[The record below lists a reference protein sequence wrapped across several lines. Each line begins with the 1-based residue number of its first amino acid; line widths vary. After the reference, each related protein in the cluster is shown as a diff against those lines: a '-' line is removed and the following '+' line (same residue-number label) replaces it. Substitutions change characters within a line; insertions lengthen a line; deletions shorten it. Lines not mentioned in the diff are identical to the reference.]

1 MAKRSLSSGPATP
14 RKRRL
19 EVGKNQSKLDSFFKS
34 SQLLPSSN
42 KLGAQGSLAE
52 TSPEPSTLQ
61 ANSKQLTAPADMD
74 LKNNPSR
81 CSVLPANLSR
91 AEVIDVDLLDDNEL
105 PLAGPSKLT
114 STNRDED
121 QQALVS
127 NDESSYFGSL
137 PILSLAVAKPM
148 LGSIIPDRSISY
160 RSLAV
165 IPSSFDVTI
174 PEWPL
179 NSPAPYSFLT
189 HALSTLSGTRSRIA
203 ILNTLTNTLRVL
215 SRHHPTSL
223 LPALY
228 LLSNSLSPPHSPV
241 ELGLGPSIISKA
253 IQHVS
258 GLTPAS
264 LRRLY
269 ITTGDAGMYY
279 SCLLILACLMVY
291 LSGDVAFE
299 AKSNLRTLVP
309 HPPLLVVDVY
319 DSLLKIAYA
328 KGQGAAKQKQAIVEK
343 LLVAA
348 KGEETRFLVRTL
360 SQNLRVGAVRT
371 SILTALARAMV
382 MTSPSLHSS
391 NSPSSQLQHS
401 AEITSAQRVAETGT
415 KANPADPMGDALN
428 QRFVQ
433 AEALI
438 KKVYAQHP
446 NYDHIIQ
453 ELLNGGLD
461 GLLDRLPLTVGESFF
476 EFDHEDG

>member
-1 MAKRSLSSGPATP
+1 
-14 RKRRL
+14 
-19 EVGKNQSKLDSFFKS
+19 
-34 SQLLPSSN
+34 
-42 KLGAQGSLAE
+42 
-52 TSPEPSTLQ
+52 
-61 ANSKQLTAPADMD
+61 
-74 LKNNPSR
+74 
-81 CSVLPANLSR
+81 
-91 AEVIDVDLLDDNEL
+91 
-105 PLAGPSKLT
+105 
-114 STNRDED
+114 
-121 QQALVS
+121 
-127 NDESSYFGSL
+127 
-137 PILSLAVAKPM
+137 
-148 LGSIIPDRSISY
+148 
-160 RSLAV
+160 
-165 IPSSFDVTI
+165 
-174 PEWPL
+174 
-179 NSPAPYSFLT
+179 
-189 HALSTLSGTRSRIA
+189 
-203 ILNTLTNTLRVL
+203 
-215 SRHHPTSL
+215 
-223 LPALY
+223 
-228 LLSNSLSPPHSPV
+228 
-241 ELGLGPSIISKA
+241 
-253 IQHVS
+253 
-258 GLTPAS
+258 
-264 LRRLY
+264 
-269 ITTGDAGMYY
+269 MYY